1 MARDHE
7 TLEEVIRAYAAF
19 EEKGA
24 FGLTDEMIGDIV
36 ADVKLAE
43 QMADHSLGA

>member
-19 EEKGA
+19 EEDGVS
-24 FGLTDEMIGDIV
+24 GLSEDVLGDVV
-36 ADVKLAE
+36 ADVELANRL
-43 QMADHSLGA
+43 ADHSLGA